1 MMDDLSITSGL
12 TNRLWRMALW
22 GSVIAILIAP
32 LIAMQFTGEV
42 HWTPF
47 DFAVAT
53 ALLGTTAL
61 GIEFAIRTIGRP
73 TFCVVAVLGILAVL
87 LLVWAELAVGVFGTP
102 FSGNRRTNN
111 AWCVYEAI
119 NDHKVDAAP
128 LPDDP
133 SVKPPVPTMA
143 LWSRK
148 DGVIAP
154 AAARGLPNERDA
166 AVEVPFRHF
175 AMGSGRAAI
184 DRIVAELGQ
193 RLKN

>member
-87 LLVWAELAVGVFGTP
+87 LLVWAELTVGVFGTP
-102 FSGNRRTNN
+102 FSG
-111 AWCVYEAI
+111 
-119 NDHKVDAAP
+119 
-128 LPDDP
+128 
-133 SVKPPVPTMA
+133 S
-143 LWSRK
+143 
-148 DGVIAP
+148 
-154 AAARGLPNERDA
+154 
-166 AVEVPFRHF
+166 
-175 AMGSGRAAI
+175 
-184 DRIVAELGQ
+184 
-193 RLKN
+193 